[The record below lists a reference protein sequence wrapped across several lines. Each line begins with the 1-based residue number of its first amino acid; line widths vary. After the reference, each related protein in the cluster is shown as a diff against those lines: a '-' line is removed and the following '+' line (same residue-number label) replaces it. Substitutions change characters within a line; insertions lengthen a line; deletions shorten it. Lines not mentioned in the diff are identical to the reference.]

1 MLVVPPRAEVRH
13 RPVDTQ
19 RLVLTPVEPADASDL
34 WNAVDTSRA
43 HLERWLPWVPFNTD
57 LDASWRYCEA
67 SASDWDHARALRFTI
82 RERGT
87 RRFLGVVGLES
98 LAHLHQSAELG
109 YWLRADGSRRGYM
122 TEAARATVAWAFKRL
137 NVHRVRVAAA
147 TDNFASL
154 GVIRR
159 LGFRFEGIA
168 REAERCQ
175 GRWLD
180 HSLFALLA
188 TDPMQTGGA
197 RAFGGRARSAPP
209 APGPPRCPPRF
220 ARRASTG
227 PCLLCARGRPSWRP
241 GCPGRGRPRRPRR

>member
-1 MLVVPPRAEVRH
+1 MLVVPPRAELRH
-13 RPVDTQ
+13 RPLDTQ
-19 RLVLTPVEPADASDL
+19 RLVLTPVEAADASDL
-34 WNAVDTSRA
+34 WQAVDGSRA

-67 SASDWDHARALRFTI
+67 SASDWDHGRALRFAI

-98 LAHLHQSAELG
+98 IAHLHQSAELG

-122 TEAARATVAWAFKRL
+122 TEASRATVGWAFKRL
-137 NVHRVRVAAA
+137 NAHRVRVAAA

-180 HSLFALLA
+180 HALFALLA
-188 TDPMQTGGA
+188 TDP
-197 RAFGGRARSAPP
+197 FSP
-209 APGPPRCPPRF
+209 A
-220 ARRASTG
+220 
-227 PCLLCARGRPSWRP
+227 
-241 GCPGRGRPRRPRR
+241 

>member
-13 RPVDTQ
+13 RPLDTQ

-43 HLERWLPWVPFNTD
+43 HLEKWLPWVPFNTD

-109 YWLRADGSRRGYM
+109 YWLRTDGVAPRLHDGGRAGDGRLGLQAPQCAPRPRGGGHGQLRLAGGHPPPRLSLRGDSRARPS
-122 TEAARATVAWAFKRL
+122 AARAAGST
-137 NVHRVRVAAA
+137 
-147 TDNFASL
+147 TP
-154 GVIRR
+154 
-159 LGFRFEGIA
+159 
-168 REAERCQ
+168 
-175 GRWLD
+175 
-180 HSLFALLA
+180 LFALLS
-188 TDPMQTGGA
+188 TDSLSA
-197 RAFGGRARSAPP
+197 ARSSLLEAT
-209 APGPPRCPPRF
+209 A
-220 ARRASTG
+220 AR
-227 PCLLCARGRPSWRP
+227 PLCAD
-241 GCPGRGRPRRPRR
+241 